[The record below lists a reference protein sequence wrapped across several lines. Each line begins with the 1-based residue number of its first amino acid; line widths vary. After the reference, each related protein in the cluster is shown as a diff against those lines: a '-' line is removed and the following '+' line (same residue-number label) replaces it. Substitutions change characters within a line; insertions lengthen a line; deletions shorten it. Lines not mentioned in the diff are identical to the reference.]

1 MIIDLKNDAVIVRK
15 FNDSKNNNESI
26 VYYVGKLKNNSNKI
40 KLGIIFLN
48 STIYFNSVFKEEK
61 KNNESEIKLKYQIK
75 NETYVINYI
84 IINQNKSSNIYIQN
98 MLFEDNVSFDLF
110 KNIFIYN
117 QKFLLDDNT
126 IFVDTY
132 ETGDYCQ
139 PIKAHR
145 RVIAYYS
152 CDEEGKYDLKLTNVF
167 EDKKY
172 LCNPNLLMKNYV
184 KSSGLKTYCY
194 LDN

>member
-1 MIIDLKNDAVIVRK
+1 
-15 FNDSKNNNESI
+15 
-26 VYYVGKLKNNSNKI
+26 
-40 KLGIIFLN
+40 
-48 STIYFNSVFKEEK
+48 
-61 KNNESEIKLKYQIK
+61 
-75 NETYVINYI
+75 
-84 IINQNKSSNIYIQN
+84 
-98 MLFEDNVSFDLF
+98 MLFEDHVSFDLF

-117 QKFLLDDNT
+117 QKFLLDDNA

-139 PIKAHR
+139 AIKAYR

-167 EDKKY
+167 EDKKQICVYHFYAKSKY
-172 LCNPNLLMKNYV
+172 LCNPNVIMKNYV